1 MPLSYAGKAYALL
14 ERYNVE
20 DYDLVKIIT
29 EKGEIVGRIMP
40 RPSIFDDEHVI
51 IKLPNGYNIGVN
63 IGKISEIKVLEKAYQ
78 REEAIPEVEFR
89 ENLPYIPL
97 IVTGGTISSRVD
109 YRTGAVRAY
118 EKPEE
123 LLDLIPE
130 LADIAN
136 IKYKPI
142 FAEFSENLT
151 PSHWKKMAERAS
163 EELNSGARG
172 VVIAHGT
179 DTMHYSAAA
188 LSFMLMN
195 LRKPVVFVGSQRS
208 IDRPSTDAVLN
219 LIAAVKVA
227 AQSDIGEVVITMHG
241 SPSDEFAWVL
251 RGVKARKMHTS
262 RRDAFIPVNSP
273 PIAKVTREKI
283 EIMSKYRK
291 ADESSR
297 VEFDGRI
304 DERVFLLY
312 TWPGMSPDI
321 IESIRSL
328 GYRGL
333 VIAGTGLGHTPSR
346 IIPSIER
353 LVRDGVPVVMT
364 SQTIFGRV
372 NLRVYETGRLLLKAG
387 VIPGEDMLPEV
398 ALVKLMFVLG
408 HCNEMECIREMMLRN
423 IAGEISSS
431 ISMRDFPPC
440 WVMR

>member
-1 MPLSYAGKAYALL
+1 MPLSYVGRACALL

-20 DYDLVKIIT
+20 DYDLVKLIT
-29 EKGEIVGRIMP
+29 TKGELVGRIMP
-40 RPSIFDDEHVI
+40 RPSIFDDEHII
-51 IKLPNGYNIGVN
+51 IKLSNGYNIGVN
-63 IGKISEIKVLEKAYQ
+63 VDRVREIRVLEKAPQ
-78 REEAIPEVEFR
+78 REEITPEVRVR
-89 ENLPYIPL
+89 EDLPYIPL
-97 IVTGGTISSRVD
+97 VVTGGTISSRVD

-118 EKPEE
+118 ERPEE

-151 PSHWKKMAERAS
+151 PDHWKRMAEKAS

-188 LSFMLMN
+188 LSFMLVN
-195 LRKPVVFVGSQRS
+195 LRKPVVLVGSQRS

-273 PIAKVTREKI
+273 PIARVTRDKI
-283 EIMSKYRK
+283 EIMSDYRRI
-291 ADESSR
+291 EETSR

-304 DERVFLLY
+304 DGRVFLLY

-333 VIAGTGLGHTPSR
+333 VVAGTGLGHTPSC

-353 LVRDGVPVVMT
+353 LVRDGIPVVIT
-364 SQTIFGRV
+364 SQTFFGRV

-408 HCNEMECIREMMLRN
+408 HCSDMECVREMMLRN
-423 IAGEISSS
+423 MAGEISSS
-431 ISMRDFPPC
+431 ISIRDFPPC
-440 WVMR
+440 WVM

>member
-1 MPLSYAGKAYALL
+1 MPLSYVGKACALL

-20 DYDLVKIIT
+20 DYDLVRIIT
-29 EKGEIVGRIMP
+29 TKGELVGRIIP
-40 RPSIFDDEHVI
+40 RPSIFDDEHI
-51 IKLPNGYNIGVN
+51 IVKLPNGYNIGIN
-63 IGKISEIKVLEKAYQ
+63 IARIVEIRVLEKAYQ
-78 REEAIPEVEFR
+78 REETIPEVKFR
-89 ENLPYIPL
+89 EDLPYVPL
-97 IVTGGTISSRVD
+97 VVTGGTISSRVD

-118 EKPEE
+118 ERPEE

-151 PSHWKKMAERAS
+151 PNHWRKMAEKTS

-188 LSFMLMN
+188 LSFMLVN
-195 LRKPVVFVGSQRS
+195 LRKPVALVGSQRS

-273 PIAKVTREKI
+273 PIARVTRDKI
-283 EIMSKYRK
+283 EIISDYRK
-291 ADESSR
+291 AEENSK

-304 DERVFLLY
+304 DDRVFLLY

-333 VIAGTGLGHTPSR
+333 VIAGTGLGHTPSC

-353 LVRDGVPVVMT
+353 LVKDGIPVVIT
-364 SQTIFGRV
+364 SQTLFGRV

-408 HCNEMECIREMMLRN
+408 HCDEMNCIKEMMLKN
-423 IAGEISSS
+423 MAGEISSS